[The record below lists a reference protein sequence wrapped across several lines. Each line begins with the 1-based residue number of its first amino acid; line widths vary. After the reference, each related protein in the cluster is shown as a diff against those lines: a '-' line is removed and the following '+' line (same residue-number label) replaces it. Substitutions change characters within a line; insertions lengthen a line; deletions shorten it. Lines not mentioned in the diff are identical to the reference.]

1 VVHEGYT
8 YHVPVGPAV
17 RPGDVVRVD
26 VTYRTVGVLV
36 PDTWATGICLQF
48 THNGSTIIVAAPP
61 DTRPGDTVHVVLAD
75 ITSTLAV

>member
-1 VVHEGYT
+1 
-8 YHVPVGPAV
+8 
-17 RPGDVVRVD
+17 
-26 VTYRTVGVLV
+26 VLV